1 MIRTVKNYYPVL
13 RATMAFSGV
22 TVNAIT
28 KATGIQ
34 YRTFQRRLNGECD
47 WPLRD
52 CIAVKEFLGVNLPV
66 EVLFEKENE

>member
-1 MIRTVKNYYPVL
+1 MIRTTHNYYPVL
-13 RATMAFSGV
+13 RMAMECAGI
-22 TVNAIT
+22 TVNDIT

-52 CIAVKEFLGVNLPV
+52 CIAVKQFLGVNTPI
-66 EVLFEKENE
+66 ETLFEK